1 MSAKGQKQTFCQCN
15 FGVVAAA
22 TSGFKVSNIGQKC
35 IGTKFKIRRLKKD
48 DSTCRAA
55 PCR

>member
-1 MSAKGQKQTFCQCN
+1 MSAMGQKQTFCQFN
-15 FGVVAAA
+15 LGVVAAA
-22 TSGFKVSNIGQKC
+22 TSAFKVSNIGQKC
-35 IGTKFKIRRLKKD
+35 IGSKFKIRRLKKD